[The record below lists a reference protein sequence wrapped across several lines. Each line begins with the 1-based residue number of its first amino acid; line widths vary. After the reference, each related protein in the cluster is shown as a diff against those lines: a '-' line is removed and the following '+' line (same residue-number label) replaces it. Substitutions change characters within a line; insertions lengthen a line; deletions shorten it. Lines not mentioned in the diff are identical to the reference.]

1 MINME
6 SKGQRD
12 KSGCSGRSGLI
23 YEDLGMEV
31 SAVSSKLALFFASP
45 MAASYTEHQLNTNSS
60 QTPLIGL
67 YKYFQGK
74 CKSVTFYLSVF
85 IYISLY
91 IYIYISIFKEK
102 LLQYYTDSQEK
113 AVDDMM
119 PTLKWSGFVLSETE
133 MLILRTFLNRGVF
146 FFIHLDTIL

>member
-91 IYIYISIFKEK
+91 IYIYIH
-102 LLQYYTDSQEK
+102 LQGEIAS
-113 AVDDMM
+113 
-119 PTLKWSGFVLSETE
+119 VLHRLS
-133 MLILRTFLNRGVF
+133 RKGC
-146 FFIHLDTIL
+146 

>member
-1 MINME
+1 ML
-6 SKGQRD
+6 
-12 KSGCSGRSGLI
+12 GCGSGLI

-31 SAVSSKLALFFASP
+31 SAVSSKLALFFIP

-67 YKYFQGK
+67 YKHFQGK

-91 IYIYISIFKEK
+91 IYLSIFKEK
-102 LLQYYTDSQEK
+102 LLQYYTDSQER
-113 AVDDMM
+113 
-119 PTLKWSGFVLSETE
+119 
-133 MLILRTFLNRGVF
+133 MLMI
-146 FFIHLDTIL
+146 